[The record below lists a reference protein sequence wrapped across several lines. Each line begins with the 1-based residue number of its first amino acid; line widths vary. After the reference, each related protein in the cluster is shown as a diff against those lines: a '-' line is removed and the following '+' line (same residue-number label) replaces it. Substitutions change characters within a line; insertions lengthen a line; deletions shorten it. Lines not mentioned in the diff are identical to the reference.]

1 MARQVQLYSF
11 LLLLGFVLDGGI
23 LRFLLDILALSR
35 DLTFIPS
42 YDTDIVSG
50 ARHHLS
56 LTQEMTKR
64 KEH

>member
-42 YDTDIVSG
+42 YDTYIV
-50 ARHHLS
+50 L
-56 LTQEMTKR
+56 
-64 KEH
+64 